1 MGCSQSCESL
11 IFFLEA
17 NDLLTKD
24 FSTSSPKLTNE
35 LYTIINENYRLKDG
49 SWGKNES
56 LAEFQRVNGSMKM
69 VTALEAAG
77 IRDLEN
83 PESLIDLCLKAT
95 NDKQACDHF
104 NIICVLHFC
113 SRITSYR
120 KDEIVEFALN
130 RLRMYEKHYWPEVG
144 VFHSI
149 KTDLKIIFTVQKYP
163 VGIQNLIFMEQLC
176 CFGVLF

>member
-1 MGCSQSCESL
+1 
-11 IFFLEA
+11 
-17 NDLLTKD
+17 
-24 FSTSSPKLTNE
+24 
-35 LYTIINENYRLKDG
+35 
-49 SWGKNES
+49 
-56 LAEFQRVNGSMKM
+56 M

-113 SRITSYR
+113 SRITNYR

-144 VFHSI
+144 VFHSSKQI
-149 KTDLKIIFTVQKYP
+149 SR
-163 VGIQNLIFMEQLC
+163 
-176 CFGVLF
+176 